1 MPPPAA
7 RVAPQKRAADPAHV
21 VGEPVID
28 DLLVARTLLA
38 SVLGSVDAEVA
49 GVAWAVAAL
58 RGPSGAGLFIT
69 TNEGRGWLP
78 AGIFLPPAVSTPWLW
93 DQMLGGA
100 SAAWEGIADP
110 ARVLV
115 EFGRVWGPKAGVA
128 LTALVASG
136 PIDPGLRAQLDNV
149 ATEGLVEPVYD
160 VDLRVPSFDTADRL
174 GLTGSIEAM
183 EHVATVPDTQRSDR
197 CLELAADAH
206 LRLARTGSA
215 PAEAVEVAQLRDRI
229 LANLQAGQEI
239 PRQWWHELRAAD
251 DRLADSISARRIDAA
266 RIGLG
271 DLRVEVGADALRAL
285 VFQRRCTELLLLLDG
300 KPSVQ
305 QLRDAV
311 YAYEQ
316 VVRHPAF
323 ANAPAAVTVPERSQV
338 RGAAG
343 THVTVA
349 ADRSPFASERVP
361 AVPSVD
367 SGRLSD
373 TSPRGGEVK

>member
-1 MPPPAA
+1 MPPAA
-7 RVAPQKRAADPAHV
+7 ASSAPQKRAADPV

-38 SVLGSVDAEVA
+38 SVLGSVDSEVA

-78 AGIFLPPAVSTPWLW
+78 AGIFLPRAVSTPWLW
-93 DQMLGGA
+93 DQMLEDGTGSP

-136 PIDPGLRAQLDNV
+136 PIDPGLRAQLDKV
-149 ATEGLVEPVYD
+149 ATEGMVEPVYD
-160 VDLRVPSFDTADRL
+160 IDLRVPSSDTVDRL
-174 GLTGSIEAM
+174 GLTGFVEAM
-183 EHVATVPDTQRSDR
+183 EHVATVPDTQRWDR

-206 LRLARTGSA
+206 LRLARTGTA

-239 PRQWWHELRAAD
+239 PRQWWHDLRDAD
-251 DRLADSISARRIDAA
+251 NRLADNISARRIDAA
-266 RIGLG
+266 RISLG
-271 DLRVEVGADALRAL
+271 GLRVEVGADALRTL

-300 KPSVQ
+300 KPSLQ

-316 VVRHPAF
+316 VVQHPAF
-323 ANAPAAVTVPERSQV
+323 TNAPAAVTAPERSQV

-349 ADRSPFASERVP
+349 ADRSPINSERVP
-361 AVPSVD
+361 AVPPVD
-367 SGRLSD
+367 SERLSD
-373 TSPRGGEVK
+373 TSLRG

>member
-1 MPPPAA
+1 M
-7 RVAPQKRAADPAHV
+7 
-21 VGEPVID
+21 VGEPVYD

-38 SVLGSVDAEVA
+38 SVLGSVDSEVA
-49 GVAWAVAAL
+49 GAAWAVAAL

-78 AGIFLPPAVSTPWLW
+78 AGIHLPRAVSTPWLW
-93 DQMLGGA
+93 DRMLDDGTGSP

-149 ATEGLVEPVYD
+149 ATEGMVEPAYD
-160 VDLRVPSFDTADRL
+160 VDLRAPTSDTADRL
-174 GLTGSIEAM
+174 GLTGSVGAM
-183 EHVATVPDTQRSDR
+183 EHVATVPDTQQWGR

-206 LRLARTGSA
+206 MRLARTGRA
-215 PAEAVEVAQLRDRI
+215 PAEAIEVTQLRDRI
-229 LANLQAGQEI
+229 LTNLQAGQQI
-239 PRQWWHELRAAD
+239 PRQWWHDLRDAD
-251 DRLADSISARRIDAA
+251 DRLADTLSARSLDVA

-271 DLRVEVGADALRAL
+271 DLRVDAGADALRTL
-285 VFQRRCTELLLLLDG
+285 VFQRRCTELILLLDG
-300 KPSVQ
+300 EPGQQ
-305 QLRDAV
+305 QLRDSV

-316 VVRHPAF
+316 VVQHPAF
-323 ANAPAAVTVPERSQV
+323 TDAPAAVTAPERAQV
-338 RGAAG
+338 RGVAG

-349 ADRSPFASERVP
+349 ADRSPIASERVP
-361 AVPSVD
+361 AVPPVD
-367 SGRLSD
+367 SERLSD
-373 TSPRGGEVK
+373 TNLRG